1 MRGSRDAPCRPHPLL
16 FLQTEMSAKKPS
28 YFAVVLVGSLI
39 AGGVGW
45 LIAAVLGFARARAF
59 GASAR
64 WFSMAAV
71 CLLIYHIQF
80 LLLGFVAILG
90 AQQNDFD
97 AVLDFRGSAEQTDDM
112 TVVAVKYVAPGL

>member
-1 MRGSRDAPCRPHPLL
+1 MLPTLALL
-16 FLQTEMSAKKPS
+16 FLQTEMSAKKPG
-28 YFAVVLVGSLI
+28 YFAVVLVGSLV
-39 AGGVGW
+39 AGGIGW

-80 LLLGFVAILG
+80 VLLAFVTILG

-97 AVLDFRGSAEQTDDM
+97 SVLAFGAFFNVFVVLGSVCAIMGFVRLTN
-112 TVVAVKYVAPGL
+112 PR

>member
-1 MRGSRDAPCRPHPLL
+1 MLPSLALL
-16 FLQTEMSAKKPS
+16 LLQTEMSAKKPG

-39 AGGVGW
+39 AGGVAW

-64 WFSMAAV
+64 WFSIAAV

-80 LLLGFVAILG
+80 LLLGFVAVMG

-97 AVLDFRGSAEQTDDM
+97 SVLAFGAFFNVF
-112 TVVAVKYVAPGL
+112 VVLGAFCAIMGFVRLTSPPR